1 MRLQSEFSTTY
12 MNRWMVI
19 LLLLCGGTLAAHA
32 AHGGGG
38 PRKHYGGIE
47 DPFPN
52 RALMD
57 YSDVWRLFKSN
68 TKGLGESLGAKNA
81 EAALLLTQVQTNV
94 SFLKSK
100 WDAWFSKH
108 KSPGNYGSGDDYLST
123 LRADARLLGRI
134 QKETDEQK
142 ALSKLRD
149 VAMDLQV
156 KADNCLNSGDGL
168 GKEIKV
174 KVHTKAGE
182 KEVGGYQ
189 VFYVQKGMFDVKSAH
204 DRFPRQSSPTD
215 EKVLCPGGYAMWVRK
230 KDFLSEPVTLR
241 IGGRGETRLEVD
253 LEVPAP

>member
-1 MRLQSEFSTTY
+1 
-12 MNRWMVI
+12 MNRWMLV
-19 LLLLCGGTLAAHA
+19 LLLYAVGTLAMHT

-38 PRKHYGGIE
+38 IRKTYSGIE

-68 TKGLGESLGAKNA
+68 IKDLEKTLGAKNA
-81 EAALLLTQVQTNV
+81 EAATMLTQIQTNTL
-94 SFLKSK
+94 FLKTK

-108 KSPGNYGSGDDYLST
+108 KQPGNYGSGDDYLSA
-123 LRADARLLGRI
+123 LRAGNRMLGRI
-134 QKETDEQK
+134 KKEKDEEK
-142 ALSKLRD
+142 ALSGLRD
-149 VAMDLQV
+149 VALDLQV
-156 KADNCLNSGDGL
+156 KADNCRNSGDGL

-182 KEVGGYQ
+182 KEVGGYE

-215 EKVLCPGGYAMWVRK
+215 EKILCPGGYAMWARK
-230 KDFLSEPVTLR
+230 KGFTGEPVTLR

-253 LEVPAP
+253 LEVPAQ

>member
-1 MRLQSEFSTTY
+1 
-12 MNRWMVI
+12 MNQWMVMLW
-19 LLLLCGGTLAAHA
+19 LLAMGTFALDA

-38 PRKHYGGIE
+38 ARKNYGGLQ

-57 YSDVWRLFKSN
+57 YADVWRLFKSN
-68 TKGLGESLGAKNA
+68 TKALEKTLGAKNPD
-81 EAALLLTQVQTNV
+81 AALLLSEIQTNAF
-94 SFLKSK
+94 FLKTK

-108 KSPGNYGSGDDYLST
+108 KGSGNYGSGDDYLSA
-123 LRADARLLGRI
+123 LHADNRMLSRI
-134 QKETDEQK
+134 KKEPDEAK
-142 ALSKLRD
+142 ALNTLRD
-149 VAMDLQV
+149 VALDLQV
-156 KADNCLNSGDGL
+156 KADNCRNSGDGL

-182 KEVGGYQ
+182 KEVGGYE

-215 EKVLCPGGYAMWVRK
+215 EKILCPGGYAMWVRK
-230 KDFLSEPVTLR
+230 KGVTSEPIALR